1 MAEILVLYYSLHGN
15 VARMARHV
23 ARGVEEVDGMQAR
36 VRTVPKV
43 SAVCEAGEDA
53 VPAEGPP
60 YVETRDLEECAGL
73 LLGSPTRFGNMAA
86 PLKYFLDGTAGAW
99 LSGTLAGKPA
109 GVFTST
115 ATLHGGQETTLI
127 SMMLPL
133 LHHGMVVLGLP
144 YTEPA
149 LNRTETGGTPYGASH
164 VAGLDSKR
172 PLSDDEKQL
181 CTVLGRRVAELGAAL
196 AARPGGGAG

>member
-1 MAEILVLYYSLHGN
+1 MSEILVLYYSLHGN
-15 VARMARHV
+15 VAAMARLV

-43 SAVCEAGEDA
+43 STVCEASEDA

-60 YVETRDLEECAGL
+60 YAEARDLMECAGL
-73 LLGSPTRFGNMAA
+73 VLGTPTRFGNMAA
-86 PLKYFLDGTAGAW
+86 PLKYFLDGTADAW
-99 LSGTLAGKPA
+99 ISGTLAGKPA

-115 ATLHGGQETTLI
+115 STLHGGQETTLI

-144 YTEPA
+144 NSEPA
-149 LNRTETGGTPYGASH
+149 LNRTKTGGTPYGASH

-172 PLSDDEKQL
+172 PLSDEEKQL
-181 CTVLGRRVAELGAAL
+181 CMVLGRRVAELAA
-196 AARPGGGAG
+196 AIAKGSD